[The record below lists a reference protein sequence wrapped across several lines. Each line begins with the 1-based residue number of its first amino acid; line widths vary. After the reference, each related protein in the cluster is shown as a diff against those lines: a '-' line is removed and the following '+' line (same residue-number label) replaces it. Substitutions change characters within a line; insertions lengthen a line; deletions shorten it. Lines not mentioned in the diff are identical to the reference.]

1 MSPTTH
7 ALVGAAL
14 GRLAKRTD
22 RAFLAGVA
30 SHALLDGLPHRGG
43 HGAGGVAGGAVERD
57 GHLLELTGAGA
68 VVQAPAGHRAAGAD
82 ATVCARRWP
91 TGGVLPDLENISESS
106 PGRHTRIFP
115 SHWAPHRRH
124 RWGLALGMEL
134 LVVAAALLGLS
145 ALGSIGSIPPSQRA
159 ADVIK

>member
-30 SHALLDGLPHRGG
+30 SHALLDGLPHRDSLHPLMLLVDACGVLG
-43 HGAGGVAGGAVERD
+43 VVALAAASRDAGM
-57 GHLLELTGAGA
+57 LAGA
-68 VVQAPAGHRAAGAD
+68 A
-82 ATVCARRWP
+82 
-91 TGGVLPDLENISESS
+91 GGVLPDLENISESS
-106 PGRHTRIFP
+106 PGRHTKIFP

>member
-1 MSPTTH
+1 MLGVV
-7 ALVGAAL
+7 ALAAASRDAGMLAGAA
-14 GRLAKRTD
+14 
-22 RAFLAGVA
+22 
-30 SHALLDGLPHRGG
+30 
-43 HGAGGVAGGAVERD
+43 
-57 GHLLELTGAGA
+57 
-68 VVQAPAGHRAAGAD
+68 
-82 ATVCARRWP
+82 
-91 TGGVLPDLENISESS
+91 GGVLPDLENISESS

-145 ALGSIGSIPPSQRA
+145 ALGSTESIPPSQRT